1 MYESKAFGNGLNLER
16 GLLYKHSC
24 TNLELEIFT
33 TMELELLFQA
43 LISSSKHFAIGN
55 ISTSVDASFP
65 ELFDCLWKCQ
75 KIMLYHYRNGA

>member
-33 TMELELLFQA
+33 TMEIGTFFQA
-43 LISSSKHFAIGN
+43 LIISSKYYAIIN
-55 ISTSVDASFP
+55 ISTPANGSFP
-65 ELFDCLWKCQ
+65 K
-75 KIMLYHYRNGA
+75 LYDSL